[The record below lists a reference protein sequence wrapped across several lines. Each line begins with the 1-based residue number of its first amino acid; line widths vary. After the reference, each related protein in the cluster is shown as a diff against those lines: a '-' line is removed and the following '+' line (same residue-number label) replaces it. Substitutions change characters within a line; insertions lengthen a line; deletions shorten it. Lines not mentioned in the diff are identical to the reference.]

1 MKDSCHT
8 FALGPRLRSDSA
20 MEDDVPLEVTNS
32 LRLAH
37 QALSEKGR
45 KNAQDLSALEV
56 FYDRMWQIALPHKP
70 FQKLQKPGIEAFYS
84 GNMQKDEFV
93 ALFKKN
99 VLVEGYVQD
108 VSALTELCFNT
119 FLSVGSREQQVDKYI
134 PKQAARQLWQVFA
147 KLDRFGRL
155 GLPNEE
161 VNELL
166 LRGRSRSH

>member
-1 MKDSCHT
+1 
-8 FALGPRLRSDSA
+8 
-20 MEDDVPLEVTNS
+20 MEDQVPLEVTNS

-37 QALSEKGR
+37 QALSERGR
-45 KNAQDLSALEV
+45 TKAQDVSPLEL
-56 FYDRMWQIALPHKP
+56 FYERMWQIALPHKP
-70 FQKLQKPGIEAFYS
+70 FQKLPRPGIEAFYA
-84 GNMQKDEFV
+84 GNMDKDEFV

-99 VLVEGYVQD
+99 ILVEGYVQD
-108 VSALTELCFNT
+108 VSALTEHCFNT

-134 PKQAARQLWQVFA
+134 SKQAARQLWQVFA

-166 LRGRSRSH
+166 LRGKLRCP